1 MPGKERGDTS
11 QSGAC
16 AQRCLFLEF
25 SSFDS
30 DQQPKRREIA
40 LVSGDVMNEILY
52 GMIASYQQGQDGF
65 FRIRVNT
72 GLPRGGESKCH
83 LRVIF

>member
-1 MPGKERGDTS
+1 MRDVPTHVPNQALECPGKERFDTS

-16 AQRCLFLEF
+16 VQRCLFHEV

-40 LVSGDVMNEILY
+40 LVSGDVNE
-52 GMIASYQQGQDGF
+52 DF
-65 FRIRVNT
+65 F
-72 GLPRGGESKCH
+72 
-83 LRVIF
+83 